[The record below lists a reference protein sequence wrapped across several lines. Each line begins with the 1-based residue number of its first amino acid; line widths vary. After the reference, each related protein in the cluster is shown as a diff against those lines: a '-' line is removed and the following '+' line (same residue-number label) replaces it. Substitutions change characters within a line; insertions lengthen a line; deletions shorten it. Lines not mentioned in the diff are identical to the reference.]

1 MQPQYL
7 AVRFSCGRNTEAL
20 PSQSCRLRRAGYVF
34 GSDYLMVPARNTQV
48 SLTSETERARQ
59 FNNARSTHIDRRQ
72 RCQRA
77 SNSWQPLV
85 SSPLLLPVHPARPK
99 KNMLLSSPSPSRLS
113 QHTQVS
119 TSKLAPGQA
128 QAPVP
133 TSFLTI
139 RQTRPQNRRAV

>member
-7 AVRFSCGRNTEAL
+7 AVQFSSGQNTATFATQPQPL
-20 PSQSCRLRRAGYVF
+20 QRAGYVF
-34 GSDYLMVPARNTQV
+34 AADYLMVQSRNTQV
-48 SLTSETERARQ
+48 SLTSETGRARQ
-59 FNNARSTHIDRRQ
+59 FNNARSTYIDRRQ

-119 TSKLAPGQA
+119 TNKLAPGQA
-128 QAPVP
+128 DAPVP
-133 TSFLTI
+133 TPFLTI

>member
-1 MQPQYL
+1 MQPQHL
-7 AVRFSCGRNTEAL
+7 AVHFSCGQNTAAFA
-20 PSQSCRLRRAGYVF
+20 SQPQPLQRAGYVF
-34 GSDYLMVPARNTQV
+34 ASDYLMVPARNTQV
-48 SLTSETERARQ
+48 SLTSVTGRARQ
-59 FNNARSTHIDRRQ
+59 FNNARATHIDRRL

-85 SSPLLLPVHPARPK
+85 SSPLLLPVHQARPK

-128 QAPVP
+128 YAPVP
-133 TSFLTI
+133 TPILNV
-139 RQTRPQNRRAV
+139 RPTRPLNRRAV